1 MGTQIRFFKKPYRNS
16 VKTAE
21 AGTPVFDTVDYYEI
35 RVLGEPDTHS
45 GPWHRASPEVQTQW
59 AAAYQAWTKDNAT
72 EGIIGTPLEQVPWLE
87 AGEVETMRFAGIRTL
102 ENLANVAD
110 GSITRIPGGLA
121 LRKKAQ
127 DMLAAA
133 KESAPVQR
141 LSDELAKRDSIIA
154 DLQAQIR
161 EITAEKAKRRS
172 RAAEE

>member
-1 MGTQIRFFKKPYRNS
+1 MGTQIRFFKKPYRNT

-87 AGEVETMRFAGIRTL
+87 AGEVETMRYAGIRTL

-110 GSITRIPGGLA
+110 GSITRIPGGIA

-133 KESAPVQR
+133 KESAPMQR
-141 LSDELAKRDSIIA
+141 MSDENASLRQEIASLRDQ
-154 DLQAQIR
+154 LR
-161 EITAEKAKRRS
+161 EITTEKARRRS
-172 RAAEE
+172 KAAED